1 MRNEKQEEIFYN
13 ADCVLKEMSVNI
25 VKYFKEF
32 TNLSNSNE
40 KSYRSIEYETGISR
54 NTLSNIMNQKGVPLI
69 GTLVK
74 LALYYKLD
82 LNDLFTKKLIDNA
95 DVNNNDTNND
105 DNAGNNDKLPQKL
118 SRKEQLEIMVGGCG
132 YTEDEKNAI
141 LSVIKLINKNYKTS

>member
-54 NTLSNIMNQKGVPLI
+54 NTLSNIMNQKGVPQI

-95 DVNNNDTNND
+95 DVNNNNTNND
-105 DNAGNNDKLPQKL
+105 DKLPQKL

-132 YTEDEKNAI
+132 YTEDKKNAI

>member
-54 NTLSNIMNQKGVPLI
+54 NTLSNIMNQKGVPQI

-95 DVNNNDTNND
+95 DVNNNNTNND
-105 DNAGNNDKLPQKL
+105 DKLPQKL

-141 LSVIKLINKNYKTS
+141 L

>member
-54 NTLSNIMNQKGVPLI
+54 NTLSNIMNQKGVPQI

-95 DVNNNDTNND
+95 DVNNNNTNND
-105 DNAGNNDKLPQKL
+105 DKLPQKL

>member
-54 NTLSNIMNQKGVPLI
+54 NTLSNIMNQKGVPQI

-74 LALYYKLD
+74 LALYYKLN

-95 DVNNNDTNND
+95 DVNNNNTNND
-105 DNAGNNDKLPQKL
+105 DKLPQKL

>member
-1 MRNEKQEEIFYN
+1 MRNEKQEEIFYK
-13 ADCVLKEMSVNI
+13 ADYVLKEMSVNI

-32 TNLSNSNE
+32 TKLSNSNE
-40 KSYRSIEYETGISR
+40 KSYRSIENETGISR
-54 NTLSNIMNQKGVPLI
+54 NTLSSIMNQKGVPQI

-95 DVNNNDTNND
+95 DVNNNNTNND
-105 DNAGNNDKLPQKL
+105 DKLPQKL

>member
-54 NTLSNIMNQKGVPLI
+54 NTLSNIKKQKGVPQI

-95 DVNNNDTNND
+95 DVNNNNTNND
-105 DNAGNNDKLPQKL
+105 DKLPQKL